1 MNSVKETIDYLV
13 SISENNEVVAPQEY
27 IRCATLLSLML
38 QVEQDKLFQ
47 MEHDIAKKRAE
58 LVVGGKTSAYAK
70 IVIEATEEYKEA
82 RKQKALIER
91 ALEVIR
97 LAKTHSRLVG
107 DMARSGM

>member
-1 MNSVKETIDYLV
+1 MNSVQQVIDFLAETAEKNQVIPP
-13 SISENNEVVAPQEY
+13 EAY
-27 IRCATLLSLML
+27 IRGAEKINVLL
-38 QVEQDKLFQ
+38 QVEQDKLYELEQ
-47 MEHDIAKKRAE
+47 KIAQKRAE
-58 LVVGGKTSAYAK
+58 LVMQGKTSAYAK

-97 LAKTHSRLVG
+97 LAKTHSRLVS